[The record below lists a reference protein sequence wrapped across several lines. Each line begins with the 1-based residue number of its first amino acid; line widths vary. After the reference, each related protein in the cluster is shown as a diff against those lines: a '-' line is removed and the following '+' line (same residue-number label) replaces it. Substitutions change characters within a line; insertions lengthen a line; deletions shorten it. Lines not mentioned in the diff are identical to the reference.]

1 MGPNRFGLEL
11 FYESKDWSCFIRV
24 VWLKPGLA
32 KCQRSHS
39 YSLYS
44 PWKISIKL
52 GGPVTGNTGEIQHP
66 AGVTNFCYS
75 KPFYLKNAGCVNRRI
90 YHGKLSVQRDRSLN
104 LTQQSLWQYPKKTF
118 HLGSVVPWC
127 TPSIGFH
134 PSPSLTIPG
143 VKAGSSQ
150 ECLTRVGV

>member
-1 MGPNRFGLEL
+1 MPTIAQLQFVFPMKNL
-11 FYESKDWSCFIRV
+11 I
-24 VWLKPGLA
+24 
-32 KCQRSHS
+32 
-39 YSLYS
+39 
-44 PWKISIKL
+44 IKF

-66 AGVTNFCYS
+66 AGVTISCYS

-118 HLGSVVPWC
+118 HLGPVVPWC

-150 ECLTRVGV
+150 ECLTRVGVQEVCLLKHLGAWCRANTQIKSSAGEI